1 MYECEAT
8 NRTDIVFFS
17 DKHNVYKLK
26 ANDIADCK
34 ASSFGEYLAN
44 ILNLEENEKSNE
56 IIRHTDEFID
66 EAKIYNSITNVIVE
80 NQHLIITFSSGLTF
94 DCGVVSGDYPIL
106 RSTEKGIEMKYN
118 REPDSAFKVIVPSES
133 IKINFDKLTQDQK
146 EFLAINTCNYLIK
159 NMTIDDNG
167 HLIVNIQ

>member
-1 MYECEAT
+1 
-8 NRTDIVFFS
+8 
-17 DKHNVYKLK
+17 
-26 ANDIADCK
+26 
-34 ASSFGEYLAN
+34 
-44 ILNLEENEKSNE
+44 
-56 IIRHTDEFID
+56 
-66 EAKIYNSITNVIVE
+66 VE

>member
-1 MYECEAT
+1 MNKKYSINKAPNTT
-8 NRTDIVFFS
+8 NKENWYTIKPVSVQPMSARLVS
-17 DKHNVYKLK
+17 VR
-26 ANDIADCK
+26 
-34 ASSFGEYLAN
+34 
-44 ILNLEENEKSNE
+44 NLEANEKSNE

-167 HLIVNIQ
+167 HLIVNIK